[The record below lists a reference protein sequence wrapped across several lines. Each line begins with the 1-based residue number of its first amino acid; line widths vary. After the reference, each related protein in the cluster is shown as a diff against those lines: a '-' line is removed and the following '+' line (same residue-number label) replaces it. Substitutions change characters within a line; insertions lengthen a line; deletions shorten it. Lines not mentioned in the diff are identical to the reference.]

1 MIDPNST
8 PNPQP
13 SEEGLHHIFGE
24 ALLAE
29 DWDTRF
35 SANAAGMRALRTE
48 LDEATDPADVLK
60 LTEMR
65 GEALVRTLGSGA
77 ISLFKRDVLA
87 ERDAFEADFGD
98 L

>member
-1 MIDPNST
+1 MIDPNNT
-8 PNPQP
+8 PHPQP
-13 SEEGLHHIFGE
+13 SKEVVHHLFGE

-29 DWDTRF
+29 DWDARF
-35 SANAAGMRALRTE
+35 TANFAGMRALRTE
-48 LDEATDPADVLK
+48 LDEATDPVDVLK

-65 GEALVRTLGSGA
+65 GEALISTLGSGA

-87 ERDAFEADFGD
+87 ERAAFEADFGD

>member
-1 MIDPNST
+1 MDPNSS

-13 SEEGLHHIFGE
+13 SEEGLRHIIGE

-29 DWDTRF
+29 DWDSRF
-35 SANAAGMRALRTE
+35 TANATGMRALRTE
-48 LDEATDPADVLK
+48 LDEATDPADVLR

-77 ISLFKRDVLA
+77 ISIFKRDVLA
-87 ERDAFEADFGD
+87 ERDAFEAQFGEF
-98 L
+98 

>member
-1 MIDPNST
+1 MIESNGIPG
-8 PNPQP
+8 PQP
-13 SEEGLHHIFGE
+13 SEEGLRHLIGE

-35 SANAAGMRALRTE
+35 TTNAASMRALRAE

-60 LTEMR
+60 LTELR
-65 GEALVRTLGSGA
+65 GEALVHTLGSGA
-77 ISLFKRDVLA
+77 ISLFKHEVLA